1 MLFHS
6 SIRKELARSF
16 GATFVV
22 LITIVMTIM
31 LIRTLGQA
39 SQGSV
44 NPSEVSLIMGFTM
57 LGHLP
62 TVLTMSL
69 FIASVGTLSRTYLDS
84 EMVIW
89 LASGKGLRAF
99 LTPMLRFAW
108 PMLISVAALVLLV
121 WPWSNQQISELKERF
136 ERRGDLERVSP
147 GQFQESANGLRV
159 FFVDKESVENKQGK
173 NVFISSTDHGKQAMT
188 SSKAGHIELIDE
200 DRFLVLDV
208 GQRVEQ
214 TVGEAEIKI
223 SEFKVYG
230 TRIGQDVKAAAV
242 IPTKATPTLQLIK
255 EPTPN
260 NLGELAWRLGMAMA
274 AWNFVVIALAI
285 TSANHRVGRGGNL
298 ALALFIFVVYYNFIN
313 LGQSWISL
321 GKVQF
326 VPFLIALHGGV
337 FCMAMLWLTV
347 RHNNWNWRQLLPAAT
362 PMPEVRP

>member
-16 GATFVV
+16 GATLIV
-22 LITIVMTIM
+22 LVTIVMTMM

-39 SQGSV
+39 SSGSV
-44 NPSEVSLIMGFTM
+44 NPAEISLIMGYTM

-69 FIASVGTLSRTYLDS
+69 FIASVGTLSRMYLES

-89 LASGKGLRAF
+89 LISGRGLRAL

-108 PMLISVAALVLLV
+108 PILLSIGVLVLIV
-121 WPWSNQQISELKERF
+121 WPWSNQQITELKERF

-159 FFVDKESVENKQGK
+159 FFVDKDSAENKQGK
-173 NVFISSTDHGKQAMT
+173 NVFISSSEHDKQAMT
-188 SSKAGHIELIDE
+188 SSKEGHVETIQNE
-200 DRFLVLDV
+200 RFLLLNT

-214 TVGEAEIKI
+214 SNGESELKV

-230 TRIGQDVKAAAV
+230 TRISQDVKTAELA
-242 IPTKATPTLQLIK
+242 PPKATHSLRLIQT
-255 EPTPN
+255 PNPN
-260 NLGELAWRLGMAMA
+260 NLGELAWRIGLAIA
-274 AWNFVVIALAI
+274 AFNLLVIALAI

-313 LGQSWISL
+313 LGQSWISA

-326 VPFLIALHGGV
+326 VPYLIALHGGV
-337 FCMAMLWLTV
+337 FLLAMGWLLV
-347 RHNNWNWRQLLPAAT
+347 RHNNWNWRQLLRARQEGTA
-362 PMPEVRP
+362 

>member
-6 SIRKELARSF
+6 SIRNELARSF
-16 GATFVV
+16 GATLVV
-22 LITIVMTIM
+22 LVTIVMTIM

-44 NPSEVSLIMGFTM
+44 NPSEVGLVMGYTM

-69 FIASVGTLSRTYLDS
+69 FIATVGTLSRTYLES

-89 LASGKGLRAF
+89 LVSGKGLRTF
-99 LTPMLRFAW
+99 LRPMLRFAW
-108 PMLISVAALVLLV
+108 PMFLAVGVLVLLV

-159 FFVDKESVENKQGK
+159 FFINKDSVENKEGK

-188 SSKAGHIELIDE
+188 SSKLGRIELIDE
-200 DRFLVLDV
+200 ERFLILNI

-214 TVGEAEIKI
+214 TIGENEIKV

-230 TRIGQDVKAAAV
+230 TRIGQDVQAASKTPAKAV
-242 IPTKATPTLQLIK
+242 DTLQLIQQ
-255 EPTPN
+255 PSPIY
-260 NLGELAWRLGMAMA
+260 LGELAWRIGLVLA
-274 AWNFVVIALAI
+274 ALNLVIIALAI

-298 ALALFIFVVYYNFIN
+298 ALALFVFVVYYNFIN
-313 LGQSWISL
+313 LGQSWISA

-326 VPFLIALHGGV
+326 LPFLIALHGGV
-337 FCMAMLWLTV
+337 LSAALTWLTI
-347 RHNNWNWRQLLPAAT
+347 RHNNWTWRQMLRLSPKSEARA
-362 PMPEVRP
+362 